1 MRKSYQSDWL
11 LLLLFTPLPV
21 TLFFVVSISR
31 PALHCWKK
39 WIQYK
44 KYNVTVQYLHSY
56 ESKSIKNR
64 LRRWDFDLYVSGFWH
79 VHAKTPRGIV
89 DC

>member
-21 TLFFVVSISR
+21 TLFLVVSISR

-44 KYNVTVQYLHSY
+44 NTTIMTYKNVR
-56 ESKSIKNR
+56 IKTIQAGYIKKF
-64 LRRWDFDLYVSGFWH
+64 DFSVEGSVIEWKEKKLPV
-79 VHAKTPRGIV
+79 GIEFF
-89 DC
+89 